1 MESEQSSTF
10 KDKVLGLYGIGVIGF
25 TCMNYS
31 SDGIWLA
38 IGKPLI
44 WPITIA
50 LYLVDTF
57 HS

>member
-10 KDKVLGLYGIGVIGF
+10 KDNVLGLYGIGVIGF

-38 IGKPLI
+38 IGKSLI
-44 WPITIA
+44 
-50 LYLVDTF
+50 
-57 HS
+57 